1 MARIEHALL
10 TLEMDENKLEQLKG
24 ALGENVKLTYCKRSD
39 REAFEEGLK
48 TADFLILDG
57 DIDEFVLEKG
67 QNLKWIHCDHSGL
80 THSAKPEI
88 FARGLKVTGSAGRT
102 ASAQAEHCVLFM
114 LAMTYDLRNVM
125 GQQAKHIWGGLPN
138 YSDRRGLVGHTAGI
152 IGVGHTGKKLAMYL
166 KTMGMTV
173 LGYRRR
179 AEDAPFFDRIYSED
193 RGETID
199 EMLKVVDYLILTV
212 QLNDK
217 TYHMIGKEQFKMMK
231 NTAYLVNQC
240 RGSVVDEEALMWA
253 LKTGEIAGAGVD
265 TTSVEPLPA
274 DSPLWDTPNLII
286 TPHSTPT
293 VPDKLQ
299 NSLEIIKD
307 NIRRYYADEK
317 LYNILTEEDVYTQV
331 KP

>member
-1 MARIEHALL
+1 MAQIRHCLL
-10 TLEMDENKLEQLKG
+10 TLEMNEDKTTQLKN
-24 ALGENVKLTYCKRSD
+24 ALGENVELTYCRRSD
-39 REAFEEGLK
+39 KAALEAGLK

-57 DIDEFVLEKG
+57 DIDDFVLEKG

-88 FARGLKVTGSAGRT
+88 FERGLLVTGSAGRT
-102 ASAQAEHCVLFM
+102 APAQAEHCVLFM
-114 LAMTYDLRNVM
+114 LALTYDLRGVM
-125 GQQAKHIWGGLPN
+125 GQQEKHIWGGLPN
-138 YSDRRGLVGHTAGI
+138 YLDRRGLVGHTAGI
-152 IGVGHTGKKLAMYL
+152 IGVGHTGKQLAMYL

-179 AEDAPFFDRIYSED
+179 AEDAPFFDKIYSED
-193 RGETID
+193 RGETIN
-199 EMLKVVDYLILTV
+199 EMLKTVDYLILTV

-231 NTAYLVNQC
+231 NSAYLINQC
-240 RGSVVDEEALMWA
+240 RGSVVDEEALMEA

-265 TTSVEPLPA
+265 TTGIEPLPA

-286 TPHSTPT
+286 TPHCTPT

-307 NIRRYYADEK
+307 NIRRWYADER
-317 LYNILTEEDVYTQV
+317 LQNLLTEEDVYTQV